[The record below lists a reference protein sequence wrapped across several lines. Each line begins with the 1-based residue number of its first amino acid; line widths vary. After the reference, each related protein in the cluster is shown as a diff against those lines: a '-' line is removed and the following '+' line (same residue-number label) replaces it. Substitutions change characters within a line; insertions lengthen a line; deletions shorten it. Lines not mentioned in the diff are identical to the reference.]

1 MTKQDIINQFNPNS
15 AAPEDSDI
23 FGLPFT
29 TDEADIVLI
38 PVPWEATVSYGSG
51 ASLGP
56 DAIMEASGQVDLNH
70 FDYPELWKRGIA
82 MDDFPEEL
90 LLLSTHAKQKA
101 AKIIKAIEKG
111 KDPLGSKKLI
121 ANYELV
127 NDACEAMNDWVRERA
142 AYWRKKGK
150 MVGLVGGDH
159 STPLGYLRHMAT
171 EHSEFGLL
179 VLDAHL
185 DLRNAYEGFTY
196 SHASIFYNAL
206 QQLPQIKKLVQ
217 VGIRDFCSEETQ
229 YAASQGRRVS
239 IHYDRQMQRDVMG
252 GKTWKQLFEEM
263 IAELPQKVYVSIDI
277 DGLDPKLCP
286 NTGTP
291 VPGGFEFEQAAYL
304 LHLLKLSGKE
314 IIGFDLCEVSP
325 GADDWDG
332 NVGARMLF
340 QLCGMAAPE
349 IKAAAAPEKPAP
361 KPAAKSAPKPAKPA
375 SKPTSKNKAKSEPSA
390 GKKVSG
396 K

>member
-15 AAPEDSDI
+15 PAPEDSDI

-29 TDEADIVLI
+29 TEEADIVLI

-82 MDDFPEEL
+82 MDVFPEEL
-90 LLLSTHAKQKA
+90 LLLSTHAKEKA
-101 AKIIKAIEKG
+101 GKIIRAIEKG
-111 KDPLGSKKLI
+111 KDPQGTKKLI

-142 AYWRKKGK
+142 AHWRKKGK
-150 MVGLVGGDH
+150 IVGLVGGDH
-159 STPLGYLRHMAT
+159 STPLGYLRHLAT
-171 EHSEFGLL
+171 EHKSFGLL

-206 QQLPQIKKLVQ
+206 QQIPQIKKLVQ
-217 VGIRDFCSEETQ
+217 VGIRDFCSEETDF
-229 YAASQGRRVS
+229 AKSQGERVS
-239 IHYDRQMQRDVMG
+239 IHFDRKMQRDAMD
-252 GKTWKQLFEEM
+252 GKTWKSLFEGI
-263 IAELPQKVYVSIDI
+263 IAQLPEQVYVSVDI

-291 VPGGFEFEQAAYL
+291 VPGGLQFEQAAYL
-304 LHLLKLSGKE
+304 LHLLKKSGKQ

-332 NVGARMLF
+332 NVGARLLF
-340 QLCGMAAPE
+340 QLCGMAAGEVSAAP
-349 IKAAAAPEKPAP
+349 KAAQPAAKPASKPAPKPTP
-361 KPAAKSAPKPAKPA
+361 KPAAKSPV
-375 SKPTSKNKAKSEPSA
+375 KNELP
-390 GKKVSG
+390 GPKKVE
-396 K
+396 KK

>member
-15 AAPEDSDI
+15 PAPEDSDI

-29 TDEADIVLI
+29 TEEADIVLI

-56 DAIMEASGQVDLNH
+56 DAIVEASGQVDLNH

-90 LLLSTHAKQKA
+90 LLLSTHVKEKA
-101 AKIIKAIEKG
+101 GKIIKAIEKG
-111 KDPLGSKKLI
+111 KDPQGSKKLI

-142 AYWRKKGK
+142 AHWRKKGK
-150 MVGLVGGDH
+150 IVGLVGGDH
-159 STPLGYLRHMAT
+159 STPLGYLRHLAT
-171 EHSEFGLL
+171 EHKSFGLL

-196 SHASIFYNAL
+196 SHASIFFNAL
-206 QQLPQIKKLVQ
+206 QQIPQIKKLVQ
-217 VGIRDFCSEETQ
+217 VGIRDFCSEETD
-229 YAASQGRRVS
+229 YAKSQGERIS
-239 IHYDRQMQRDVMG
+239 IHYDRKMQRDAMD
-252 GKTWKQLFEEM
+252 GKSWKNLFEG
-263 IAELPQKVYVSIDI
+263 IISELPEQVYVSVDI

-291 VPGGFEFEQAAYL
+291 VPGGLQYEQAAYL
-304 LHLLKLSGKE
+304 LHLLKKSGKQ

-332 NVGARMLF
+332 NVGARLLF
-340 QLCGMAAPE
+340 QLCGMAAGEVSAAP
-349 IKAAAAPEKPAP
+349 KAAQPAAKPVSKPTP
-361 KPAAKSAPKPAKPA
+361 KPAAKSSGKNELPAPKKV
-375 SKPTSKNKAKSEPSA
+375 E
-390 GKKVSG
+390 KK
-396 K
+396 